1 MKRKRTRRGIP
12 RGVEQAVQRVHIPSR
27 KALLDYISAA
37 KGPRS
42 QQHIAEHFAVTD
54 ADELE
59 ALASRLRAMERD
71 GQIVRN
77 RRGGYGAVAEMDLV
91 VGRVIGHPDGFGFL
105 QRDEGG
111 DDVFLSAREMRSL
124 LHDDRAM
131 VRLTGIDR
139 RGRPEGALVE
149 VLERANHEVV
159 GRLWVEGGI
168 GFVVPDNKRIH
179 QDVLVPDYRRSG
191 AVSGQIVVAE
201 ILEQPDRHHQPVG
214 RIKEILGDA
223 LAPGMEVDIAIRA
236 YELPLMFP
244 DDVLEQARQ
253 LPDEVRDS
261 DKRDRRDLT
270 DKPFV
275 TIDGVDAR
283 DFDDAVYCQESKN
296 GWRLFV
302 AIADVSHYVT
312 AHTPL
317 DHEALKRGNSVYFPD
332 RVLPML
338 PEALSNEL
346 CSLRPQ
352 VERLAVVCEL
362 ELGPRGKMRSYRFY
376 RALIR
381 SAARLTYDQVWSWL
395 SNAESVPAQVSELL
409 PHLQRLHKLDQ
420 ILYRSRRQRGAIDL
434 DTIESR
440 IRLDD
445 RGRVVDV
452 IAVERNEAHRLIE
465 ECMLAANVAAAEFM
479 LSHEVAGPFRIHE
492 TPAEEKI
499 TDLRTFLGEL
509 GLKLEGGKEPEPKH
523 FLKLLDQARGRDDF
537 HLVQTVVLRTQRLAI
552 YSEQNKGHFGL
563 AYPAYAHFTS
573 PIRRYPDLMVHRA
586 VCALAKS
593 GRKKPPYS
601 IDEAR
606 SAAEHCSM
614 TDRRAEE
621 ATRDAI
627 ARLKCAFMFDKI
639 GEQFEGVVSAVTG
652 FGLFVELKG
661 VYVEGLVHVTELPN
675 DYYHFD
681 PVSHTLSGGRAGRV
695 FRLGNHVTVRL
706 VRVDTDERKIDLQ
719 LVDGGDSRKRRRRG

>member
-1 MKRKRTRRGIP
+1 MKRKRSRRGIP
-12 RGVEQAVQRVHIPSR
+12 RSLDRPAQRVEIPSR
-27 KALLDYISAA
+27 KALLEYISAA

-42 QQHIAEHFAVTD
+42 LEHIAANFAVGKP
-54 ADELE
+54 DEQE
-59 ALASRLRAMERD
+59 ALAGRLRAMERD
-71 GQIVRN
+71 GQLVRN
-77 RRGGYGAVAEMDLV
+77 RRGGYGAVAQMDLA

-111 DDVFLSAREMRSL
+111 DDVYLSAREMRSL

-179 QDVLVPDYRRSG
+179 QDVLVPDYQQSG
-191 AVSGQIVVAE
+191 AASGQIVVAE

-244 DDVLEQARQ
+244 DDVLGQAGQ
-253 LPDEVRDS
+253 LPDRVRAS
-261 DKRDRRDLT
+261 DMQDRKDLC

-275 TIDGVDAR
+275 TIDGADAR
-283 DFDDAVYCQESKN
+283 DFDDAVYCQESKH
-296 GWRLFV
+296 GWRLYV
-302 AIADVSHYVT
+302 AIADVSHYVKT
-312 AHTPL
+312 DTPL
-317 DHEALKRGNSVYFPD
+317 DIEALKRGNSVYFPD

-346 CSLRPQ
+346 CSLRPR
-352 VERLAVVCEL
+352 VERLAVVCEM
-362 ELGPRGKMRSYRFY
+362 ELGPRGKRRSFRFY
-376 RALIR
+376 QAVIR
-381 SAARLTYDQVWSWL
+381 SAARLTYDQVWNWL
-395 SNAESVPAQVSELL
+395 SGAEAVPAPQSELL
-409 PHLQRLHKLDQ
+409 PHLHNLHKLYG
-420 ILYRSRRQRGAIDL
+420 ILYRARQQRGAIDL
-434 DTIESR
+434 DTVETR
-440 IRLDD
+440 IQLDKH
-445 RGRVVDV
+445 GRVIDV
-452 IAVERNEAHRLIE
+452 IPVERNEAHRLIE
-465 ECMLAANVAAAEFM
+465 ECMLAANVAAADFLLE
-479 LSHEVAGPFRIHE
+479 HKVAGPFRVHE

-509 GLKLEGGKEPEPKH
+509 GLRLEGGNAPEPKH
-523 FLKLLDQARGRDDF
+523 FLKLLIEARGRDDF
-537 HLVQTVVLRTQRLAI
+537 HLIQTVVLRTQRLAI

-586 VCALAKS
+586 ICALTNGK
-593 GRKKPPYS
+593 RKKPPYD
-601 IDEAR
+601 IDAAR

-627 ARLKCAFMFDKI
+627 ARLKCVYMLDKL
-639 GEQFEGVVSAVTG
+639 GEVFEGVVSAVTG
-652 FGLFVELKG
+652 FGLFVELKD

-681 PVSHTLSGGRAGRV
+681 PISHTLSGGRAGRV
-695 FRLGNHVTVRL
+695 FRLGNHVTVRV

-719 LVDGGDSRKRRRRG
+719 LVDGGDKPRRRRG